1 MTKSFF
7 RPCSFLELTQIDY
20 EEYTRSNNIE
30 SKEDVAAKIIEAD
43 MDSQTDY
50 EESKGIESSADS
62 SIKNGSEMS
71 SIEEASKLNDDYV
84 QYTNSDNRDDAAKT
98 TEADME
104 EISTHQ
110 VLILKVIQVRYLRLV
125 VLQM

>member
-1 MTKSFF
+1 
-7 RPCSFLELTQIDY
+7 
-20 EEYTRSNNIE
+20 
-30 SKEDVAAKIIEAD
+30 
-43 MDSQTDY
+43 
-50 EESKGIESSADS
+50 
-62 SIKNGSEMS
+62 MS